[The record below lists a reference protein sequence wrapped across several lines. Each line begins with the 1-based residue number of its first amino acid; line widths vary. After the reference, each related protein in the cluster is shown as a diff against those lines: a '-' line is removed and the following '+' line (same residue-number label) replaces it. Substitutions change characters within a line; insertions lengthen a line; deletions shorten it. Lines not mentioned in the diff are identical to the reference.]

1 MWATTGRHHQRMVL
15 RRERAL
21 SSSSELSKDR
31 LRNRQGAWS
40 GLTTERILK
49 RKRQHLVEQR
59 RDPGLDRMIRA
70 LQAERAQRTGRW
82 ERHARLNLDRRIAE
96 LRDLEARIRGGEE
109 VKRFD
114 AVVDRYRKRI
124 HDIERHMSTEERRLR
139 RASRKRKREEAQ
151 HRATKKTT
159 VIAASRIRVQNAVRE
174 TPQRRATYHCDAL
187 EEELLQEIVQKP
199 PPLFALCGDVCDTCR
214 VPLRILGSES
224 LFICPQCHV
233 ARVYT
238 QSTSSRIQY
247 GEEVEMSAFSYKRLN
262 HFKDWVL
269 NVQAKEATVISEKVL
284 LTVMTEL
291 YNRRIRDLDKIDRH
305 IVRQILKEHRLRR
318 WYEHVPI
325 IVAKITGL
333 YPYRLTPHQQAQIF
347 LMFGAIQAP
356 YERHAPPTRRNF
368 LSYSYVLY
376 KLSQLCGYDF
386 ICNQLSLL
394 KGADKLRAMDRIFQ
408 KICAEP
414 SLDWQFI
421 PSL

>member
-49 RKRQHLVEQR
+49 RKRQHRGAAARPGPRTHDPRPAGGAGPAHGPLGAPRAESGRHRGAARPGGAHPR
-59 RDPGLDRMIRA
+59 RS
-70 LQAERAQRTGRW
+70 E
-82 ERHARLNLDRRIAE
+82 
-96 LRDLEARIRGGEE
+96 
-109 VKRFD
+109 RFD

-159 VIAASRIRVQNAVRE
+159 VIAASRLRVQNAVRE

-356 YERHAPPTRRNF
+356 YEKHAPPTRRNF